1 MEQKSLLAVVR
12 VRGTVNINQ
21 DIKDTLTMLHL
32 TRANHC
38 VLIPQTK
45 DYFGMLQKVKDYTTW
60 GEIDKETLVKL
71 IKARGRIVGDEPI
84 TDKWLKTHT
93 KYPSV
98 KELADALESAQGK
111 HFNLIKSVFR
121 LNPPKR
127 GYSGIKKP
135 HSLGGALGYRGSAI
149 NDLLKRMI

>member
-12 VRGTVNINQ
+12 VRGSININQ
-21 DIKDTLTMLHL
+21 DIKDTMAMLHL
-32 TRANHC
+32 TRVNHC

-45 DYFGMLQKVKDYTTW
+45 DYFGMLQKIKDYTTW

-71 IKARGRIVGDEPI
+71 IKARGRIVGGEPI

-98 KELADALESAQGK
+98 KELADALGNAQVE
-111 HFNLIKSVFR
+111 HTDMIKPVFR

-135 HSLGGALGYRGSAI
+135 HSLGGALGYRGNAI